1 MIIQETANMTPF
13 QLSALVK
20 GMLGVRPNTNG
31 EKVIKVNFTE
41 ELISVMMT
49 KTANERKGRKEVT
62 TTRTVVKVYQK
73 ITDGWTLLGS
83 VTGEG
88 QSLDV
93 LAFDCPT
100 AQAKRERRAHEQ
112 LGRPFDR
119 DGYRR
124 PIPKGV

>member
-20 GMLGVRPNTNG
+20 GMLGVRPNTWREG
-31 EKVIKVNFTE
+31 HQGQLHE

-62 TTRTVVKVYQK
+62 TTQNRGQGLQK

-88 QSLDV
+88 QSLGRTRV
-93 LAFDCPT
+93 DCPT

-112 LGRPFDR
+112 LGRPLTPVTVTAVP
-119 DGYRR
+119 Y
-124 PIPKGV
+124 PKGV